1 MIGSAYVDVDG
12 VSGGID
18 GLSSLSSEFVLSVE
32 LLDAGVDLG
41 SPPVVDPPRRN
52 PFRHPVVVDST
63 RPAFLVGSGCGD
75 IGRAEAVARIARLPG
90 LKALSRENWSWS

>member
-75 IGRAEAVARIARLPG
+75 IGRAQGQVANTAQNVP
-90 LKALSRENWSWS
+90 SR

>member
-63 RPAFLVGSGCGD
+63 RPAL
-75 IGRAEAVARIARLPG
+75 L
-90 LKALSRENWSWS
+90 